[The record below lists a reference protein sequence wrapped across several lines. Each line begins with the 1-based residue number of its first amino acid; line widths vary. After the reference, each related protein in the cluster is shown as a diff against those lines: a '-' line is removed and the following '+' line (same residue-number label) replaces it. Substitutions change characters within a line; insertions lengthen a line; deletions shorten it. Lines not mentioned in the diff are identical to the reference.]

1 MAENKETGAQ
11 GKFSTQRAKTKD
23 NLRNVSQ
30 ELRDQLVSYDK
41 MESAVNK
48 IFKVEEMSLAAAKS
62 ANKINNSSTKEKVK
76 SGMLDAE
83 ALDLANE
90 LVRNVKQRLESSK
103 KLIAGARLL
112 NIVAKS
118 NPYIALA
125 AVIIGIVYSFNALN
139 KAASKTAKE
148 FGTSR
153 TEAAAIEAKLKLAA
167 VNLIGLKIT
176 AEEARDS
183 FNAIRRDLGGIDA
196 ATTSMVRNIA
206 DTANQLGIEQASFTK
221 ILSLQES
228 ISDMSREELINNAKL
243 TKEIIRQAGVLP
255 GDIYKDIAENTKLFA
270 EYGKDGGGNIMAASV
285 AARKLGLNL
294 STVAGISESLLN
306 FEDSIQKQLEASL
319 LLGREINTDKAREL
333 AFLGKQDELLAEI
346 KKQAGGESE
355 FNQMNVDQRRALGS
369 ALGVDPEELAR
380 LVRTQGQG
388 QNAQNSQQMAAN
400 SKSELEA
407 LNRIAAAT
415 EGSKDAQSGFNQK
428 FKTAFG
434 FE

>member
-1 MAENKETGAQ
+1 MAENKETGAR
-11 GKFSTQRAKTKD
+11 GKFSTQRKETKG
-23 NLRNVSQ
+23 NLRNISQ
-30 ELRDQLVSYDK
+30 ELKDQLVSYDK
-41 MESAVNK
+41 MESVVNK

-62 ANKINNSSTKEKVK
+62 ANKINNNSNKEKVK

-83 ALDLANE
+83 ALNLANE
-90 LVRNVKQRLESSK
+90 LVKNVKQRLEGTK

-112 NIVAKS
+112 NIVAAA
-118 NPYIALA
+118 NPYVAVA
-125 AVIIGIVYSFNALN
+125 AVLVGIAIAFNAVN

-153 TEAAAIEAKLKLAA
+153 TEAIAIEAKLKLAA
-167 VNLIGLKIT
+167 VNLVGLKIS

-183 FNAIRRDLGGIDA
+183 FNAIRRDLGGIDV

-206 DTANQLGIEQASFTK
+206 DTANQLGIEQAAFTK
-221 ILSLQES
+221 ILSIQES

-270 EYGKDGGGNIMAASV
+270 EYGRDGGGNILAASV

-294 STVAGISESLLN
+294 STVAGISESLLS
-306 FEDSIQKQLEASL
+306 FEDSIEKQLEASL

-346 KKQAGGESE
+346 KKQAGGEAAFRE
-355 FNQMNVDQRRALGS
+355 MNVEQRRALGA
-369 ALGVDPEELAR
+369 ALGVDTEELSR
-380 LVRTQGQG
+380 LVRSQDGM
-388 QNAQNSQQMAAN
+388 NAQNSQQMAAN

-415 EGSKDAQSGFNQK
+415 ESTNKSSSGFHTK
-428 FKTAFG
+428 FKSVFG
-434 FE
+434 FDN

>member
-294 STVAGISESLLN
+294 STVAGISESLLS
-306 FEDSIQKQLEASL
+306 FEDSIEKQLEASL

-388 QNAQNSQQMAAN
+388 QNAQNSQQMVEN
-400 SKSELEA
+400 SKSELKA

-415 EGSKDAQSGFNQK
+415 EGSKEAQSGFNQK

>member
-355 FNQMNVDQRRALGS
+355 FNQMNVAQRRALGS

-415 EGSKDAQSGFNQK
+415 EGSKEAQSGFNQK

>member
-415 EGSKDAQSGFNQK
+415 EGSKEAQSGFNQK

>member
-243 TKEIIRQAGVLP
+243 TNEIIRQAGVLP

-415 EGSKDAQSGFNQK
+415 EGSKEAQSGFNQK

>member
-228 ISDMSREELINNAKL
+228 ISDMSRVWNND
-243 TKEIIRQAGVLP
+243 TEQ
-255 GDIYKDIAENTKLFA
+255 T
-270 EYGKDGGGNIMAASV
+270 
-285 AARKLGLNL
+285 
-294 STVAGISESLLN
+294 
-306 FEDSIQKQLEASL
+306 
-319 LLGREINTDKAREL
+319 
-333 AFLGKQDELLAEI
+333 
-346 KKQAGGESE
+346 
-355 FNQMNVDQRRALGS
+355 S
-369 ALGVDPEELAR
+369 AVEK
-380 LVRTQGQG
+380 
-388 QNAQNSQQMAAN
+388 NS
-400 SKSELEA
+400 
-407 LNRIAAAT
+407 
-415 EGSKDAQSGFNQK
+415 
-428 FKTAFG
+428 
-434 FE
+434 

>member
-125 AVIIGIVYSFNALN
+125 AVIIGIVYSFN

-243 TKEIIRQAGVLP
+243 TKEIIRQAGGLP

-355 FNQMNVDQRRALGS
+355 FNQMNVAQRRALGS

-388 QNAQNSQQMAAN
+388 QNAQNSQQMVEN
-400 SKSELEA
+400 SKSELKA

-415 EGSKDAQSGFNQK
+415 EGSKEAQSGFNQK

>member
-294 STVAGISESLLN
+294 STVAGISESLLS
-306 FEDSIQKQLEASL
+306 FEDSIEKQLEASL

-355 FNQMNVDQRRALGS
+355 FNQMNVAQRRALGS

-388 QNAQNSQQMAAN
+388 QNAQNSQQMVEN
-400 SKSELEA
+400 SKSELKA

-415 EGSKDAQSGFNQK
+415 EGSKEAQSGFNQK